1 MTGVRERVNE
11 GDMTLQVWV
20 RALRIRHWIKNFFVF
35 IPFLLGPRFGWN
47 PYLLKALLGVFLFCL
62 MSSAVYLLNDILDL
76 ESDRLHPEKRERPL
90 AAGQISVRAGI
101 AIAGLLAAVA
111 LIVGWFYNIG
121 FFLVLVAYAANNLMY
136 SYYLKKKTVL
146 DVMSIAFG
154 FVVRVYGGGFIIDIE
169 ITKWLV
175 ATVFA
180 LSLFMGFGKRRSEQ
194 QDLKDEAVR
203 VRKVHESYTVQKLD
217 LLMGT
222 SAAFTIVTYMLYSLA
237 EETKAMHGTDN
248 IIFTTPFVVYC
259 IYRFMLKVQEEEH
272 GDTVDVMLKDKGF
285 LIAGSFWLMF
295 LVYLVHYHK

>member
-1 MTGVRERVNE
+1 
-11 GDMTLQVWV
+11 MTLRTWV

-35 IPFLLGPRFGWN
+35 IPFLVGTRFGWN
-47 PYLLKALLGVFLFCL
+47 PYLSKALLGVILFCL

-76 ESDRLHPEKRERPL
+76 ESDRLHPEKRVRPM
-90 AAGQISVRAGI
+90 AAGLISVRAGI
-101 AIAGLLAAVA
+101 AVAAVLAAAA
-111 LIVGWFYNIG
+111 LSVGWFFNFR
-121 FFLVLVAYAANNLMY
+121 FFLVLAGYAANNLMY

-146 DVMSIAFG
+146 DVISIAFG

-175 ATVFA
+175 AAVFA
-180 LSLFMGFGKRRSEQ
+180 LSLFMGFGKRRSEY

-237 EETKAMHGTDN
+237 PETKALHGTDN

-259 IYRFMLKVQEEEH
+259 IYRFMLKVQEEKH
-272 GDTVDVMLKDKGF
+272 GDTVEVMLKDKGF
-285 LIAGSFWLMF
+285 LIAGTLWLIS
-295 LVYLVHYHK
+295 LVCIVHA

>member
-1 MTGVRERVNE
+1 
-11 GDMTLQVWV
+11 MTLQVWL

-35 IPFLLGPRFGWN
+35 IPFLLSTRFGWN
-47 PYLLKALLGVFLFCL
+47 PYLLKALLGVFLFCI

-76 ESDRLHPEKRERPL
+76 KSDRLHPEKRKRPM
-90 AAGQISVRAGI
+90 AAGKISVRAGI

-111 LIVGWFYNIG
+111 LSVELFFNIR
-121 FFLVLVAYAANNLMY
+121 FFLVLVAYAANNLIY

-154 FVVRVYGGGFIIDIE
+154 FVIRVYGGGFIIDIE

-175 ATVFA
+175 AAVFA
-180 LSLFMGFGKRRSEQ
+180 LSLFMGFGKRRSEY

-203 VRKVHESYTVQKLD
+203 VRKVHESYNVQKLD

-237 EETKAMHGTDN
+237 PETKATHGTDN

-259 IYRFMLKVQEEEH
+259 IYRFMLKVQEEKH
-272 GDTVDVMLKDKGF
+272 GDNVEVMLKDKGF

-295 LVYLVHYHK
+295 LVYIVHYHK